1 MSLPSVAF
9 SLGDR
14 ATEMTHLVSQWQEE
28 QVGRRIW
35 AKDPTVWAQGPTP
48 EIIDRLGWLTLP
60 ETMVEP
66 ARAFGALAIAAK
78 SEGVRHV
85 VVLGMGGSSL
95 APEVLARTFGPAPG
109 YPEVFV
115 LDSTHPDAIEMA
127 RERLD
132 LAHTWFVIS
141 SKSGTT
147 LETLSLF
154 RYFWNEIG
162 EGVPT
167 RGDQFIAVTDPG
179 TPLEKLG
186 HDRNFRTVVQATP
199 DVGGRYSALTAF
211 GLVPGAL
218 LGMDLQLFLSRARGM
233 VRSCAPQVPEAENP
247 GIQLGA
253 ALGCLGRI
261 GIDKVTFVTSPE
273 LSWYPLWAEQLIAE
287 STGKEGRGLIPVAGE
302 TLRSASFYDRDRVF
316 VSLRTEG
323 EAEVPGLTEIE
334 NAGHPVIRCLLS
346 DRTDLGAEFF
356 LWEMAIA
363 CAGAA
368 LGIQPFNQPDVEL
381 AKQLA
386 RQVMDGSPSGSGG
399 NAPPPK
405 PSAITDRST
414 IDAWFGSMG
423 PRLYVAI
430 QAYVAPTAEMDHRLE
445 TLRKDLGDRLR
456 LPVTV
461 GYGPR
466 FLHSTGQLHKGG
478 PASGR
483 FLQLI
488 DEPSEDLAV
497 PETKYSFGQI
507 IRAQADGDAQALLSR
522 DRVILRLTL
531 GTDADVGAEALAAA
545 IATASTRPD

>member
-1 MSLPSVAF
+1 
-9 SLGDR
+9 
-14 ATEMTHLVSQWQEE
+14 
-28 QVGRRIW
+28 
-35 AKDPTVWAQGPTP
+35 
-48 EIIDRLGWLTLP
+48 
-60 ETMVEP
+60 
-66 ARAFGALAIAAK
+66 
-78 SEGVRHV
+78 
-85 VVLGMGGSSL
+85 
-95 APEVLARTFGPAPG
+95 
-109 YPEVFV
+109 
-115 LDSTHPDAIEMA
+115 MA

-162 EGVPT
+162 EDVPT

-247 GIQLGA
+247 GLQLGA
-253 ALGCLGRI
+253 ALGSLGRI

-287 STGKEGRGLIPVAGE
+287 STGKDGRGLIPVAGE
-302 TLRSASFYDRDRVF
+302 AIRPPSFYDHDRVF
-316 VSLRTEG
+316 VSLRTEE
-323 EAEVPGLTEIE
+323 EAEDPGLTELE

-368 LGIQPFNQPDVEL
+368 LGIHPFNQPDVEL

-386 RQVMDGSPSGSGG
+386 RQVMDESAAGPGSGVP
-399 NAPPPK
+399 APP
-405 PSAITDRST
+405 PSAITDRSAL
-414 IDAWFGSMG
+414 DAWIGSMG
-423 PRLYVAI
+423 PRLYVVDPGLRRAHRGDGPS
-430 QAYVAPTAEMDHRLE
+430 VGDLAEEPGR
-445 TLRKDLGDRLR
+445 
-456 LPVTV
+456 PVTTSGHRRV
-461 GYGPR
+461 RAPVPP
-466 FLHSTGQLHKGG
+466 LHRTVAQGG
-478 PASGR
+478 SRVRR

-488 DEPSEDLAV
+488 DEPSEDVAV

-507 IRAQADGDAQALLSR
+507 DPGAGRRGRAGP
-522 DRVILRLTL
+522 
-531 GTDADVGAEALAAA
+531 ALA
-545 IATASTRPD
+545 RPRDPSSHLGDRRGCRGGGVGRCHRRGLAPAGLIPRYSRSLEESKWN